1 MALFSKQVA
10 TEPCGLLVDARVT
23 GWEMWRWWKEAVQH
37 MHLRKTKLRKGCFC
51 LLKPKSILV
60 SRMMFHAP
68 ELAPTPQREEGTA
81 TAVPV
86 VFLNMLGV
94 KFLSSGFLRGRSWH
108 TPSASCKFNW
118 YW

>member
-1 MALFSKQVA
+1 
-10 TEPCGLLVDARVT
+10 
-23 GWEMWRWWKEAVQH
+23 

-51 LLKPKSILV
+51 LLKSKSILV

-94 KFLSSGFLRGRSWH
+94 KFLSPGFLRGRSWH
-108 TPSASCKFNW
+108 TPSAGCKFNW
-118 YW
+118 YWLELAALMNGTPSCLSGFPTPQGELS